1 MTKKPFAMS
10 PARLEARRKGGR
22 AKKAARAAGVAAKH
36 FDLIVEAT
44 VALWPRHQRART
56 LGTAKRDHL
65 IYAELAEQ
73 TGLSV
78 RTIKR
83 AMRWIMVKQ

>member
-1 MTKKPFAMS
+1 MTKKPPFAMT

-22 AKKAARAAGVAAKH
+22 ARKAARAAGVRAKH

-44 VALWPRHQRART
+44 VALWPRHQRARVFSG
-56 LGTAKRDHL
+56 LKRDRL
-65 IYAELAEQ
+65 TYAELAEE

-83 AMRWIMVKQ
+83 AMRWIVVK